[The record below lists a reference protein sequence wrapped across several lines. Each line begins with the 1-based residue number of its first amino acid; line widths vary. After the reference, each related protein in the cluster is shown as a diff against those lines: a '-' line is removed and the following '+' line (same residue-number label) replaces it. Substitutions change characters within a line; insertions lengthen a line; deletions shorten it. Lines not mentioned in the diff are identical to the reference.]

1 MPKPSRWIGGVRVS
15 RRSDDIGIR
24 KRSPRLH
31 AQTGA
36 IDAAIKMQKK
46 AIKAGADD
54 PRIGE
59 AQEALEE
66 SVRAKKGAVK

>member
-1 MPKPSRWIGGVRVS
+1 
-15 RRSDDIGIR
+15 
-24 KRSPRLH
+24 LY

-46 AIKAGADD
+46 TIKAGADD